1 MARVTVED
9 CVQHIEN
16 RYDLVILASHRAREI
31 IAGSQKLVDS
41 NNSEPVVALR
51 EIAANLLDLSELKK
65 GVIRKFKNKNK
76 SYMSEMFSSNPFND
90 VKFEIPQDEK
100 TMQTS
105 SNDLI
110 DSSIFAD
117 QNIEIDD

>member
-105 SNDLI
+105 PNDLM

>member
-31 IAGSQKLVDS
+31 IAGSQKLIDS
-41 NNSEPVVALR
+41 NNSESVVSLR
-51 EIAANLLDLSELKK
+51 EIAANLLDLNELKK

-90 VKFEIPQDEK
+90 VKFDIPQDEK

-105 SNDLI
+105 SNDLM

>member
-31 IAGSQKLVDS
+31 IAGSQKLIDS
-41 NNSEPVVALR
+41 HNSEPVVSLR
-51 EIAANLLDLSELKK
+51 EIAANLLDLNELKK

-90 VKFEIPQDEK
+90 VKFDIPQDEK
-100 TMQTS
+100 TMQTP
-105 SNDLI
+105 SNDLM